1 MSLGPNAAQAMSL
14 LDPAILRGFEACRTN
29 NAWPEREETW
39 FSFRKGQ
46 EQHNRSDDPVGE
58 KFFDMHCETGQ
69 SSVHRARFLDE
80 LVRLAPER
88 VAHFGK
94 RLEDVQEDGD
104 SVVLRFEDG
113 TEARHTAV
121 IGCDGVKSRVR
132 AMVLGAQHPATQP
145 SFSGK
150 YAYRG
155 LIPMH
160 RAVEMLGEEVSVN
173 ATMYMGDGGHMLTF
187 PIEHGKTMNV
197 VAFQTK
203 QDRQWEEGKEWVQ
216 TSDRETMLRDFEG
229 WVPCVKR
236 ILQMMERT
244 DLWAL
249 FDHPP
254 APTYQKGRV
263 CILGDSAHA
272 SSPHQGAGA
281 GMAIED
287 ALIMSRAMARAYTPA
302 DVERAFDVF
311 DRLRRP
317 RSQRQV
323 ATAREAGELYDL
335 MLPGVMD
342 DWEKVKQNL
351 GTSRK
356 WIWEHDLG
364 ADVGEAERLMDEGRA
379 RL

>member
-1 MSLGPNAAQAMSL
+1 MSL

-29 NAWPEREETW
+29 NAWPERQKTW

-46 EQHNRSDDPVGE
+46 ERHNTSNSGSSDPAGE
-58 KFFDMHCETGQ
+58 RFFDMRCETGQ

-80 LVRLAPER
+80 LVKLVPER

-94 RLEDVQEDGD
+94 RLDSVQEDEEG
-104 SVVLRFEDG
+104 VMLTFGDG
-113 TEARHTAV
+113 TTARHTAV

-132 AMVLGAQHPATQP
+132 AMVLGAEHPATRP

-155 LIPMH
+155 LIPME
-160 RAVEMLGEEVSVN
+160 RAAEMIGEEVSVN
-173 ATMYMGDGGHMLTF
+173 ATMYVGEGGHMLTF

-203 QDRQWEEGKEWVQ
+203 KDRKWEEGKEWVQ
-216 TSDRETMLRDFEG
+216 TVDRETMLRDFDG
-229 WVPCVKR
+229 WVPTVKN
-236 ILQMMERT
+236 ILHMMERT

-254 APTYQKGRV
+254 APTYHKGRI

-272 SSPHQGAGA
+272 STPHQGAGA
-281 GMAIED
+281 GQAIED
-287 ALIMSRAMARAYTPA
+287 ALIMSRAMARAYTPEDA
-302 DVERAFDVF
+302 ERAFAVY

-323 ATAREAGELYDL
+323 RTAREGGELYDL
-335 MLPGVMD
+335 MLPGVGD
-342 DWEKVKQNL
+342 DWEEVKRNL
-351 GTSRK
+351 STSRK

>member
-1 MSLGPNAAQAMSL
+1 MSL

-29 NAWPEREETW
+29 NAWPERERTW

-46 EQHNRSDDPVGE
+46 VKHNRKDDPAGE
-58 KFFDMHCETGQ
+58 KFFDMRCETGQ

-80 LVRLAPER
+80 LVKLVPER

-94 RLEDVQEDGD
+94 RLETVEEGGEG
-104 SVVLRFEDG
+104 VTLKFADG
-113 TEARHTAV
+113 TTASHTAV

-132 AMVLGAQHPATQP
+132 AMVLGAEHPATQP

-155 LIPMH
+155 LIPMDS
-160 RAVEMLGEEVSVN
+160 AAEMIGEEVSVN

-203 QDRQWEEGKEWVQ
+203 EDRKWEEGKDWVQ
-216 TSDRETMLRDFEG
+216 TVDRETMLRDFEG
-229 WVPCVKR
+229 WVPCVQK

-249 FDHPP
+249 FDHSP
-254 APTYQKGRV
+254 APSYCKGRI
-263 CILGDSAHA
+263 CMLGDSAHA
-272 SSPHQGAGA
+272 STPHQGAGA
-281 GMAIED
+281 GQAIED
-287 ALIMSRAMARAYTPA
+287 ALIMSRATARAYTSA
-302 DVERAFDVF
+302 DVERAFAVY

-323 ATAREAGELYDL
+323 ATAREGGELYDL

-342 DWEKVKQNL
+342 DWEKVKRNL
-351 GTSRK
+351 STSRK
-356 WIWEHDLG
+356 WIWEHDLE
-364 ADVGEAERLMDEGRA
+364 ADVTEAERLMDEGRA